1 MSMGRK
7 KIVAGRERIHYNNK
21 KGGMSMNI
29 RSLNDETALA
39 LIPPRQAESHKGDYG
54 KILLLCGSRGFT
66 GAAALA
72 ATGAL
77 RSGAGLVY
85 VAVPESIYA
94 IEAVKLTEPVVL
106 PLPDRK
112 GMLSEE
118 ALEPIRELLPKMD
131 AVLFGCG
138 SGLGEG
144 PEAVLKLLLKE
155 AACPLVLDADGIT
168 LAAKHKDLLRE
179 RHHPTILTPHEGEY
193 ARLKATPAP
202 VVPDEAEKIRDT
214 MALARELGVILLRK
228 GHRTLIT
235 DGETVYRNQSGNP
248 GMAVGGSGDVLA
260 GVILSLLGQ
269 KVPPLEAAAC
279 GAWFHGRAGDLCAAE
294 IGQRGL
300 LPTDL
305 AMVLPRLLK

>member
-1 MSMGRK
+1 
-7 KIVAGRERIHYNNK
+7 
-21 KGGMSMNI
+21 MNI
-29 RSLNDETALA
+29 RSFNDETALT

-72 ATGAL
+72 AMGAL

-155 AACPLVLDADGIT
+155 AACPLILDADGIT

-179 RHHPTILTPHEGEY
+179 RHHATILTPHEGEY
-193 ARLKATPAP
+193 ARLKAASAP
-202 VVPDEAEKIRDT
+202 VIPDEAEKIRDT

-228 GHRTLIT
+228 GPRTLIT

-260 GVILSLLGQ
+260 GVILSLVGQ

-279 GAWFHGRAGDLCAAE
+279 GAWFHGRAGDLCAEE
-294 IGQRGL
+294 IGPRGL
-300 LPTDL
+300 LPTDM